1 MVNPHFDREEI
12 ISEDIGFRGPHFNFN
27 ESVSPFSSS
36 GPHSQP
42 SQAWSPQG
50 EFGQHGEFSGSRR
63 EEVLPSPNMP
73 GSWRGGDEG
82 WGNYPAGEFTGIE
95 TISPN
100 IFQGKKPRGGGRGV
114 LQSFPRGITSGNRRG
129 PGPWNDFSV
138 GYDRDYTG
146 PWIDNSYGMMD
157 NDMMDEIM
165 MAELSGKQ
173 EDWMDSPI
181 GTPDF
186 YGNFDDYFD
195 AVTMQEDQG
204 SILPWWLGG
213 SSAQEPA
220 TQQEVIDKLNQMMQE
235 KNQRLPWPV
244 V

>member
-1 MVNPHFDREEI
+1 MVNPHWDEKI
-12 ISEDIGFRGPHFNFN
+12 NEDITITDLP
-27 ESVSPFSSS
+27 P
-36 GPHSQP
+36 
-42 SQAWSPQG
+42 WSPQQEWG
-50 EFGQHGEFSGSRR
+50 DVGGGGEFSGSRR

-100 IFQGKKPRGGGRGV
+100 ISVGFGAPRRRGA
-114 LQSFPRGITSGNRRG
+114 LRGIPSSAISGNRRG

-157 NDMMDEIM
+157 DDMINEIM
-165 MAELSGKQ
+165 MAELSGQ
-173 EDWMDSPI
+173 QGDWMEGDYGS
-181 GTPDF
+181 PDF
-186 YGNFDDYFD
+186 YSNFGDYFD
-195 AVTMQEDQG
+195 AVTTQEDKG
-204 SILPWWLGG
+204 PWWQFGG
-213 SSAQEPA
+213 GAQEPA
-220 TQQEVIDKLNQMMQE
+220 TEQEVIDKLNQMMQE